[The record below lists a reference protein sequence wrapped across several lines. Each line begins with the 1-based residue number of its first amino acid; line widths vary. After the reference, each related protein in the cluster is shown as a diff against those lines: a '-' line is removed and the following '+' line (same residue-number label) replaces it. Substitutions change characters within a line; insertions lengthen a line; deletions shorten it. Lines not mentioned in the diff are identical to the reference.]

1 MRKARYLAVLWV
13 ILAAFAVIGATYA
26 WFTFSPA
33 TNVEPVSGTIS
44 NGNVNLLI
52 SNNPNT
58 AFDVSCVLTPDS
70 NPDVLK
76 PLSTADLN
84 QFFSASAQN
93 QSGISILYKD
103 VTGQYGEN
111 GIHGTV
117 YLKSQNGSCD
127 VYFYRSGMNFG
138 SDIQTLAALRLGMK
152 ITTQSGTSTYIFRLD
167 DMGATGSAQSIRTV
181 PQSGTVVSTVSGG
194 GSPVYVSD
202 PASDL
207 SRYLAGESSA
217 NDAFPTAGE
226 TRLAALS
233 ADEVAS
239 VEYWLYLEGCDD
251 NCINEVQNRNF
262 SLQLA
267 FAGVATE

>member
-1 MRKARYLAVLWV
+1 
-13 ILAAFAVIGATYA
+13 
-26 WFTFSPA
+26 
-33 TNVEPVSGTIS
+33 VEPVSGTIS

-58 AFDVSCVLTPDS
+58 AFDVSCVLTPDR

-84 QFFSASAQN
+84 QFFTASAQN
-93 QSGISILYKD
+93 QDGISILYQD
-103 VTGQYGEN
+103 VTDQYGEN

-202 PASDL
+202 PSSDL
-207 SRYLAGESSA
+207 SRYFAGESSA